1 MKNLSRGPAA
11 ILNSSSCRPRATGSD
26 RCGEFS
32 CFGTRANADE
42 TLTARLE
49 ELSTDVIAEPPDYL
63 VAATLRKL
71 VWRKEQ
77 HELIGNFEA
86 VRLQPDAAVGK
97 VFYEA
102 GTFCARA
109 AHDRGHASK
118 LMARCSTPLKHA
130 CGTRFLWS
138 GDDPHLKWIAIHRCK
153 PANERPRV
161 NFKFDMALE
170 ARSRRV
176 VGGTVL
182 KSNHPAQGA
191 EIAPASSARTKL
203 AESAPMVAV
212 NATFEPTAKPSAVN
226 SRRFSICLLAAS
238 RVSPPKL
245 PQNPLSHSAFRNAPR
260 FCAYNVS

>member
-1 MKNLSRGPAA
+1 MPTVRGALQVEGRCSGWRIEPH
-11 ILNSSSCRPRATGSD
+11 RRATASIGAGPD
-26 RCGEFS
+26 WDQHCGV
-32 CFGTRANADE
+32 RANSVTDYLGIAASGTAFIRLRRRFDR
-42 TLTARLE
+42 ARLE
-49 ELSTDVIAEPPDYL
+49 ELSTDVIAETPDDL

-77 HELIGNFEA
+77 HELIGNFKA

-170 ARSRRV
+170 APSRRV
-176 VGGTVL
+176 V
-182 KSNHPAQGA
+182 
-191 EIAPASSARTKL
+191 
-203 AESAPMVAV
+203 
-212 NATFEPTAKPSAVN
+212 
-226 SRRFSICLLAAS
+226 
-238 RVSPPKL
+238 
-245 PQNPLSHSAFRNAPR
+245 
-260 FCAYNVS
+260 